1 MWGMRPTTCL
11 AATSLISLLSSS
23 ALADEEQQEP
33 APKFRYLAAARLQ
46 YQPEYAGAQRYEF
59 KLRPV
64 WALQWGRWRISTSG
78 GNGLLGFGGE
88 VRGDGASTELVR
100 SDKLKLGLS
109 FRVDSGRSSGDAST
123 TSGLPDV
130 RRTLR
135 GRVYAGY
142 ALTKDWQLSGS
153 LSQDL
158 LGRQGG
164 LVAGLDL
171 GWRLRQ
177 TAHLEWT
184 AGGGISVGDAT
195 NMRSYF
201 GVTPEGSAAS
211 GLPVYTPSAG
221 LRDAHAGMG
230 WTWQLGPRWIAFG
243 SAGAAVQMGP
253 AADSPLTQRRLGGSV
268 AVGLAYRN

>member
-1 MWGMRPTTCL
+1 MRSTACL
-11 AATSLISLLSSS
+11 AATSVLSLMSSP
-23 ALADEEQQEP
+23 AMAEDEQEP

-100 SDKLKLGLS
+100 SDRLKLGLS

-123 TSGLPDV
+123 TAGLPDV

-142 ALTKDWQLSGS
+142 ALTPDWQLSGS

-158 LGRQGG
+158 LGRHGG
-164 LVAGLDL
+164 LTAGLDL
-171 GWRLRQ
+171 SWRLKR
-177 TAHLEWT
+177 TADFEWT
-184 AGGGISVGDAT
+184 AGGGISAGDAT

-201 GVTPEGSAAS
+201 GVTPEGSTAT

-221 LRDAHAGMG
+221 LRDAHAGTG
-230 WTWQLGPRWIAFG
+230 WTWQLSPRWIAFG
-243 SAGAAVQMGP
+243 SAGVAQQMGP
-253 AADSPLTQRRLGGSV
+253 AADSPLTQRRFGGSL

>member
-1 MWGMRPTTCL
+1 MRTTAL
-11 AATSLISLLSSS
+11 TASLLTLLVPP
-23 ALADEEQQEP
+23 ARAEDED
-33 APKFRYLAAARLQ
+33 AARFRYLAAARLQ
-46 YQPEYAGAQRYEF
+46 YQPEYAGADRYQF

-78 GNGLLGFGGE
+78 GNSLLGFGSE
-88 VRGDGASTELVR
+88 IRGDGASTELVKG
-100 SDKLKLGLS
+100 DKVKLGVS

-135 GRVYAGY
+135 GRLYAGY
-142 ALTKDWQLSGS
+142 ELTKDWQLSGS

-164 LVAGLDL
+164 LTAGLDL

-184 AGGGISVGDAT
+184 VGGGISAGDAT

-201 GVTPEGSAAS
+201 GVTPQGSAAT
-211 GLPVYTPSAG
+211 GLPVYTPGAG

-230 WTWQLGPRWIAFG
+230 WTWQLTPRWIAFG
-243 SAGAAVQMGP
+243 SAGATLQMGP